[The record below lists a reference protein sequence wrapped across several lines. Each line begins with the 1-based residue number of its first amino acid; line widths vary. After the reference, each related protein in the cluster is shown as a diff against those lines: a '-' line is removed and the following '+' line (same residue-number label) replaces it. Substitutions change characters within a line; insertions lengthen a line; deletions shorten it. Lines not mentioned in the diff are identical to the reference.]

1 MLVES
6 IRAAT
11 HEPPMR
17 FKTDVTEARQ
27 CVLDLAIAEVKRRA
41 EQGET
46 SAVLTHTRSD
56 RFDYTVRLNRTP
68 TLDIT
73 QITFGQKSVLL
84 EQIIDHITT
93 LVKDKV
99 ESKFKPYLYFS
110 LLFDLE
116 TAINVSWSHAFQ

>member
-6 IRAAT
+6 IRAAA

-27 CVLDLAIAEVKRRA
+27 RVLVPAIAEVKRRA

-56 RFDYTVRLNRTP
+56 RFDYTV
-68 TLDIT
+68 
-73 QITFGQKSVLL
+73 
-84 EQIIDHITT
+84 
-93 LVKDKV
+93 
-99 ESKFKPYLYFS
+99 
-110 LLFDLE
+110 
-116 TAINVSWSHAFQ
+116 

>member
-27 CVLDLAIAEVKRRA
+27 RAVDLAVAEVRKKA

-46 SAVLTHTRSD
+46 VAVLT
-56 RFDYTVRLNRTP
+56 L
-68 TLDIT
+68 
-73 QITFGQKSVLL
+73 
-84 EQIIDHITT
+84 DHIANAQYR
-93 LVKDKV
+93 LVDWLR
-99 ESKFKPYLYFS
+99 SYFEKEGFGFS
-110 LLFDLE
+110 
-116 TAINVSWSHAFQ
+116 VSSTPERITVTIKW

>member
-27 CVLDLAIAEVKRRA
+27 RVVNLAVAEVRKKA

-46 SAVLTHTRSD
+46 VAGL
-56 RFDYTVRLNRTP
+56 
-68 TLDIT
+68 TLDHIANARYGLVDWLRSYFEKEGFHFESNSTPERIT
-73 QITFGQKSVLL
+73 VT
-84 EQIIDHITT
+84 
-93 LVKDKV
+93 VK
-99 ESKFKPYLYFS
+99 
-110 LLFDLE
+110 
-116 TAINVSWSHAFQ
+116 W

>member
-27 CVLDLAIAEVKRRA
+27 RAVDLAVAEVRKKA

-46 SAVLTHTRSD
+46 SAQL
-56 RFDYTVRLNRTP
+56 FL
-68 TLDIT
+68 
-73 QITFGQKSVLL
+73 
-84 EQIIDHITT
+84 DHISNAQYQ
-93 LVKDKV
+93 LVDWLR
-99 ESKFKPYLYFS
+99 SYFEKEGFIFS
-110 LLFDLE
+110 
-116 TAINVSWSHAFQ
+116 VSSTPERVRVCIKW